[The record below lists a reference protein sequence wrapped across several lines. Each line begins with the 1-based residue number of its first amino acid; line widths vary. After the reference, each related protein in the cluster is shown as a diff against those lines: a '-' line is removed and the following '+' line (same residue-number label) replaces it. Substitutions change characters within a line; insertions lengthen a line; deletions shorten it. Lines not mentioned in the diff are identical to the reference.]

1 MPKRMR
7 PYGSAVDAESAGRA
21 RGRRRGEDDQLSDI
35 ASAMT
40 VRDVAAAAASAVEA
54 LRELTAHGSERTSL
68 EDVRAVIGSLE
79 RIGLGMPHLCEG
91 LARVVVVQ
99 HEDRHLGTAPGQDLD
114 FWVGE
119 VVEAL
124 ASAGRAADMMT
135 AALNQA
141 RRTSDQLRPAP

>member
-21 RGRRRGEDDQLSDI
+21 RGRRRGSDDHVSDL

-40 VRDVAAAAASAVEA
+40 ARDVAAAAASAVEA
-54 LRELTAHGSERTSL
+54 LGELIAHAGL
-68 EDVRAVIGSLE
+68 EDTREVIDSLE
-79 RIGLGMPHLCEG
+79 RIGQELPHLCEQI
-91 LARVVVVQ
+91 ARAVVVRR
-99 HEDRHLGTAPGQDLD
+99 EDGGLETAPGQDLD

-124 ASAGRAADMMT
+124 ASAGRAADMT
-135 AALNQA
+135 AAALNQA
-141 RRTSDQLRPAP
+141 SSTCGQLRTSR